1 MEKHTH
7 GLDVLGADFET
18 SEVDTS
24 EDISTPD
31 DFVLG
36 ALVPGGLLP
45 GKKRRAIV
53 IQINNAPQLAVAQG
67 GTAGAWASTIA
78 PDTIDQQVYQ
88 GAAEQLAGAL
98 REKGV
103 DATVKVMD
111 ATNWSLDSDDLGAA
125 KYTAMGFAG
134 AGVLGLLGYFW
145 LRKK

>member
-1 MEKHTH
+1 MRSTHTH
-7 GLDVLGADFET
+7 GLDVLGSDG
-18 SEVDTS
+18 
-24 EDISTPD
+24 D
-31 DFVLG
+31 DDSLG
-36 ALVPGGLLP
+36 ATTPSGPLSSLLPGGLLP

-53 IQINNAPQLAVAQG
+53 IQINNAPQLAAAEA
-67 GTAGAWASTIA
+67 GTAGVWASSIA
-78 PDTIDQQVYQ
+78 PDTIEQQVYI
-88 GAAEQLAGAL
+88 AASDKLATAL
-98 REKGV
+98 RAQGV

>member
-1 MEKHTH
+1 MRTAHKN
-7 GLDVLGADFET
+7 GLDVLG
-18 SEVDTS
+18 SDT
-24 EDISTPD
+24 EDD
-31 DFVLG
+31 VLG
-36 ALVPGGLLP
+36 ATTPSGPLGSLVPGGLLP

-88 GAAEQLAGAL
+88 GAAEQLASAL

-134 AGVLGLLGYFW
+134 AGVLGLIGYFM
-145 LRKK
+145 LRNKK

>member
-1 MEKHTH
+1 MRSTHTR
-7 GLDVLGADFET
+7 GLDVLGSDA
-18 SEVDTS
+18 
-24 EDISTPD
+24 EDDSVGATTPSGP
-31 DFVLG
+31 LSS
-36 ALVPGGLLP
+36 LLPGGLLP
-45 GKKRRAIV
+45 GKKKRAIV
-53 IQINNAPQLAVAQG
+53 IQINNAPQIAASQG